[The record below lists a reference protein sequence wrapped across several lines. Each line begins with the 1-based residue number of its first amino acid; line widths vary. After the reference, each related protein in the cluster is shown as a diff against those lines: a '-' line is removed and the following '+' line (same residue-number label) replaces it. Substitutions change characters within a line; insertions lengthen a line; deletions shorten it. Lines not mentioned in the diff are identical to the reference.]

1 MAEHKDKE
9 KDKEK
14 RTANNHDKNESVE
27 QNISQDYVS
36 KSKLGDLPMS
46 NSITPEMQKQMEKT
60 KNDLEKYQKEIMKKF
75 NFIEAIGMIPAQAN
89 KKIEEEYEIPEE
101 EGKKNLMHV
110 LTIIPE
116 DQFKEI
122 GKIRTEAIKIAK
134 EIDHKLWVHVM
145 TPVDVWNLGL
155 DSKFDVLEAVAMAFP
170 IFDKG
175 ILGALRVAQIHK
187 TLVLKK
193 FEKYV
198 TSYIISGSLVRG
210 TTHADSDVD
219 VFIIIDDTDV
229 KRMPR
234 LELKEKLRGIIF
246 SYIQEATAIA
256 GVKNILNVQTYLM
269 TEFWEA
275 VKDAHPVMFTFIRD
289 GVPLYDRGTFLPWK
303 SLLRMGKIKPSP
315 EAIDMFMSSGDK
327 LEGEITR
334 RLLDIA
340 VIDIYWGVLTPSQ
353 GLLMLYGLA
362 PPTPKETVQ
371 LIREVFHEKEK
382 LLEKKYVDII
392 ERIITYYKEYEHG
405 KHKKIS
411 GTELDK
417 MANDAL
423 DYMKRLKELR
433 KQLEKRVEE
442 KSIDQVYKD
451 VFGMLG
457 ALLKKDSENAII
469 KEFDEKLIKQGKFP
483 HRFLTGLKFIANVKK
498 EVEQNQ
504 GKGELK
510 ENRGL
515 PKKEK
520 PTDDKKS
527 KKGKKKEE
535 KKQINQVTGREIK
548 HVDDARKIANEIT
561 NALIEYTQR
570 CDFLAMDRTRFLVR
584 VHGESA
590 PKAEVFF
597 LDNIFVVQQNKIS
610 VLKSG
615 KLENINPE
623 ELKNQ
628 LLKHHEKETKIDL
641 KALEELKK
649 IFGEFELVY

>member
-1 MAEHKDKE
+1 MAENKDHKNPLE
-9 KDKEK
+9 SKEK
-14 RTANNHDKNESVE
+14 RSSNKNESVE
-27 QNISQDYVS
+27 QNISQDYVP
-36 KSKLGDLPMS
+36 KSKLGNLPMS
-46 NSITPEMQKQMEKT
+46 NQIPPELQKQMNKT
-60 KNDLEKYQKEIMKKF
+60 KEDIEKYKKEILKKF
-75 NFIEAIGMIPAQAN
+75 SYIEAISIIPAQAAA
-89 KKIEEEYEIPEE
+89 KIEEEYEISADDAKRKLMHILTIVPEE
-101 EGKKNLMHV
+101 
-110 LTIIPE
+110 
-116 DQFKEI
+116 QFKEI
-122 GKIRTEAIKIAK
+122 GKIRTEAIKMAK
-134 EIDHKLWVHVM
+134 EIDDKLWVHVM
-145 TPVDVWNLGL
+145 TPVDVWNLCL
-155 DSKFDVLEAVAMAFP
+155 DSKFEIVEALAMSFPVL
-170 IFDKG
+170 DKG

-327 LEGEITR
+327 LEGEINR
-334 RLLDIA
+334 RLMDIA
-340 VIDIYWGVLTPSQ
+340 VMDIYWGVLTPSQ
-353 GLLMLYGLA
+353 GLLMLYGMA

-405 KHKKIS
+405 KHKKIT

-417 MANDAL
+417 MVNDAL
-423 DYMKRLKELR
+423 DYMKRLRELR

-457 ALLKKDSENAII
+457 ALLKKNNEAAII
-469 KEFDEKLIKQGKFP
+469 KEFDEKLIQQGKFP
-483 HRFLTGLKFIANVKK
+483 HRFLQGLKFIANVKR
-498 EVEQNQ
+498 EVE
-504 GKGELK
+504 KPLV
-510 ENRGL
+510 
-515 PKKEK
+515 KEK
-520 PTDDKKS
+520 PVDEKK
-527 KKGKKKEE
+527 KKGKEKEE
-535 KKQINQVTGREIK
+535 KKNIDQLTGKEIK
-548 HVDDARKIANEIT
+548 NVDDARKIANEIT

-570 CDFLAMDRTRFLVR
+570 CDFLAMDRTRFMIR
-584 VHGESA
+584 VPGEA
-590 PKAEVFF
+590 QPKGEVFF
-597 LDNIFVVQQNKIS
+597 LDDLFVVQPNKIAR
-610 VLKSG
+610 LKSG
-615 KLENINPE
+615 KLENVNPE

-628 LLKHHEKETKIDL
+628 LLKHHEKETKIDF
-641 KALEELKK
+641 KALESLKK
-649 IFGEFELVY
+649 IFGDFELVY